1 MEGEVTMEY
10 GFNACAK
17 EFKKQTEAAFFI
29 KILSTAIILCC
40 ALTMWQMHNTA
51 SLDVKNMAAQSYLF
65 CWAGYFLLIAT
76 HFAEKKWALLSRVL

>member
-1 MEGEVTMEY
+1 MEY

-29 KILSTAIILCC
+29 KLLSTTIILWC
-40 ALTMWQMHNTA
+40 ALSIWQMHDT
-51 SLDVKNMAAQSYLF
+51 SSPIVKSMAAQNYLL

-76 HFAEKKWALLSRVL
+76 HFAEKKWGLLSRAL